1 MCRLL
6 AGGFTRVVSAA
17 VLAGALAA
25 LLAGCAL
32 KPPAAPAAAASVAVT
47 PPPRAAAPAASGVP
61 PGTPQPA
68 GPPAAGNQPLFAAVI
83 RDAKKFEGLLTLY
96 QREEKVWIELKP
108 EDFNKPL
115 FLSPKL
121 ATGIGEPA
129 LAGGMFDSAQV
140 IEFRRVHNQVQMVAR
155 NTRYAAANGTPEGRA
170 LGVAFSPSLMASA
183 TVASQP
189 NPATKG
195 VLVEANA
202 LFLNDLLALAFD
214 LQRTYRQGYG
224 FDARNSAITGVRAR
238 PDLVVIQVLA
248 HYATGSISPPQAVV
262 PPGQTGP
269 SVPRSLADVRSMFA
283 NVHYVISPLPAT
295 PMAPRASDARI
306 GHFVTLQQDFGN
318 DLARSPTLR
327 YIDRWRLEKKDPAAA
342 LSDPVKPLVYWL
354 DRTLPLMYR
363 EVVTSAILEWNK
375 AFERIGFT
383 NAIEVKVQPED
394 ADFDTLD
401 TGFAAVRWTTNS
413 VPIGDGLAQ
422 KHVDPRSGE
431 ILSASVNIESFATRE
446 QRTLRTNVLGAVAG
460 AGAGA
465 DDASNLFQPA
475 APTASGSHL
484 DPHACTVADVGA
496 AELGYGLDVLA
507 ARDELAPDGPQAQ
520 QFVLGYLRWLVMHE
534 VGHTLGL
541 RHNFRASQAFTDAQL
556 SDLEFTRA
564 NGIVGSVM
572 DYVPAN
578 LSAPGAKPVQAFQT
592 TLGPYDYW
600 AIEYAYRP
608 LAPDDEAREL
618 QRIAARSNE
627 RALAFGTDED
637 NFLGIDPDALQWD
650 LGSDSVAFALKRL
663 AIARELFKRQ
673 EVRTLPPDRDYA
685 VLRRSLSYAVNDAG
699 RSLGVLARRIGGV
712 RTLRDF
718 PGSGRDPLQPVP
730 AAQQRE
736 ALDVIAR
743 GLLVADAFVVSPAL
757 QRRLAP
763 DFQVRGDGYFGE
775 GGGSPTD
782 FSLTLRVLAIQRAL
796 LLQLM
801 SDAMAVRIIDSQG
814 KAASR
819 SEAFQLSELYG
830 RLERDIWSEI
840 APGAGRAGQAVRDIP
855 APRREL
861 QREHLSRIVSVLL
874 RPSSFGLADARSL
887 VRAQAQALRVRVQA
901 ASLRAGL
908 TADTRAHLQDCAD
921 SLAQAL
927 QAKVFRPGV

>member
-1 MCRLL
+1 M
-6 AGGFTRVVSAA
+6 RVVPAG
-17 VLAGALAA
+17 VVAGAMAVV
-25 LLAGCAL
+25 LAGCAL
-32 KPPAAPAAAASVAVT
+32 KPPAAPAAAASAAAAA
-47 PPPRAAAPAASGVP
+47 PPRAAAPAASGVP
-61 PGTPQPA
+61 PGTPQPS

-83 RDAKKFEGLLTLY
+83 RDAKKFDGLLTLY

-129 LAGGMFDSAQV
+129 LAGGMFDAAQV

-155 NTRYAAANGTPEGRA
+155 NTRYTASNGTPEGRA

-202 LFLNDLLALAFD
+202 LFLNDLLALGFD

-224 FDARNSAITGVRAR
+224 FDARNSAITGVRAK
-238 PDLVVIQVLA
+238 PDLVVLQVLA
-248 HYATGSISPPQAVV
+248 HYATGSISPPQAVM

-283 NVHYVISPLPAT
+283 NLHYVISPLPAT

-318 DLARSPTLR
+318 DVAPSPTLR

-342 LSDPVKPLVYWL
+342 LSEPVKPLVYWL
-354 DRTLPLMYR
+354 DRTVPLKYR
-363 EVVTSAILEWNK
+363 EVVTNAILEWNK
-375 AFERIGFT
+375 AFERIGFS
-383 NAIEVKVQPED
+383 NAIEVKVQPDD

-446 QRTLRTNVLGAVAG
+446 QRTLRTNVLGAVAVAVAG
-460 AGAGA
+460 SGAGA
-465 DDASNLFQPA
+465 DDASDLFQTPRLDA
-475 APTASGSHL
+475 TGLRL

-507 ARDELAPDGPQAQ
+507 ARDELAPDSPQAQ

-556 SDLEFTRA
+556 SDIEFTRA

-578 LSAPGAKPVQAFQT
+578 LSAPGGKPVQAFQT

-608 LAPDDEAREL
+608 FAPDDEAREL
-618 QRIAARSNE
+618 QTIAARSNE

-650 LGSDSVAFALKRL
+650 LGSDSVAFAIKRL
-663 AIARELFKRQ
+663 AIAHELFKRQ
-673 EVRTLPPDRDYA
+673 EVRALPPDRDYA

-763 DFQVRGDGYFGE
+763 DFQVRGDGFFGE

-801 SDAMAVRIIDSQG
+801 SDTMAVRIIDSQG
-814 KAASR
+814 KASR
-819 SEAFQLSELYG
+819 RDAFQLSELYG

-840 APGAGRAGQAVRDIP
+840 EPRAGHAVRDIP

-861 QREHLSRIVSVLL
+861 QREHLNRIASILL

-901 ASLRAGL
+901 ASRRAGL
-908 TADTRAHLQDCAD
+908 AADTRAHLQDCAD